1 MAERSPSSPVR
12 RDGDDTGDLAR
23 DPAGDLPPVV
33 ARMVIEIRSD
43 GTRTIARGAVEDRV
57 GGQTVSIEADARSPW
72 ELSRKLLGALVSLP
86 SLARTAARALAPSRR
101 EKLRGRR

>member
-1 MAERSPSSPVR
+1 VPERTPHAPVSR
-12 RDGDDTGDLAR
+12 GPDAIE
-23 DPAGDLPPVV
+23 PEGDLPPVV

-57 GGQTVSIEADARSPW
+57 NDHTVAIEADGRTPW

-86 SLARTAARALAPSRR
+86 SLARTAARALESSRKR
-101 EKLRGRR
+101 KR

>member
-1 MAERSPSSPVR
+1 MAERSSSPPVP
-12 RDGDDTGDLAR
+12 RDGAALDE
-23 DPAGDLPPVV
+23 AGDLPPVV

-57 GGQTVSIEADARSPW
+57 NEKTVAIEADARSPW

-101 EKLRGRR
+101 DKINGRR